1 MSSGAWHYGVVS
13 EPTSNALFGTDGT
26 EFPDPTGF
34 TGWRDAP
41 GLPPLSLPAI
51 PNLGMTREAIATAL
65 SADSPESVEHGS
77 VRHDHDTTPVPR
89 PATPPAGAAPA
100 TLPTGATPATNPPAT
115 AVPLRSPAKAP
126 VQHTRRLVAAA
137 PPPTQPPTHGPG
149 NVRFRPPVAIGS
161 NGGSNDGTSGGSNTA
176 GQFGDFRRRISLPT
190 PRLALPA
197 SSDGGAAVFFLIASV
212 IVLVL
217 TYSII
222 MGIVDS
228 LARLFQ

>member
-1 MSSGAWHYGVVS
+1 MS

-26 EFPDPTGF
+26 EFPDPTGL

-51 PNLGMTREAIATAL
+51 PNLNMTREAIAAAF
-65 SADSPESVEHGS
+65 SADPHESLEQGS
-77 VRHDHDTTPVPR
+77 FQHNHDTTPVPR
-89 PATPPAGAAPA
+89 AATPPTSAAPA
-100 TLPTGATPATNPPAT
+100 PTPTNADPAAAPPTT
-115 AVPLRSPAKAP
+115 AAPVRAPAKAP
-126 VQHTRRLVAAA
+126 VQYTRRLVAAA
-137 PPPTQPPTHGPG
+137 PPPTQPPTHGPR
-149 NVRFRPPVAIGS
+149 NARFRPPVAIRS
-161 NGGSNDGTSGGSNTA
+161 SGGSSGRSRRGSSTA

-217 TYSII
+217 TYSIVT
-222 MGIVDS
+222 GIVDS